1 MALPVVLPYVYMS
14 THKPLVIGNWKLNP
28 GTIADAK
35 TLFIAIRKTLKKDVP
50 VTVVVA
56 PPFLFLA
63 DLVRLSPAGRILV
76 AAQDVFSEESGAYTG
91 EVSAG
96 MLASLGVSH
105 VIIGHSE
112 RRALGETD
120 AQVAAKVMA
129 TLRRKLTPVVCVGET
144 DRDGSGAHFGVVETQ
159 LRALT
164 AGLNARTVSNIVIA
178 YEPVWAIGTGK
189 NATPEDVEEMH
200 LFIRTLLTKLY
211 DRSTGKRVRVVY
223 GGSVKPENAAA
234 LQIAGMDG
242 FLVGGASL
250 TADSFSKIIGA
261 VLPA

>member
-1 MALPVVLPYVYMS
+1 MS
-14 THKPLVIGNWKLNP
+14 THQPLVIGNWKLNP
-28 GTIADAK
+28 GTSAEAKALLVATRKKIKRDA
-35 TLFIAIRKTLKKDVP
+35 P

-56 PPFLFLA
+56 PPFPFIA
-63 DLVRLSPAGRILV
+63 DLARLSPSGRVLM
-76 AAQDVFSEESGAYTG
+76 AAQDVFSEDSGAYTG

-96 MLASLGVSH
+96 MLASLGVTY

-112 RRALGETD
+112 RRAMGETD
-120 AQVAAKVMA
+120 VQVAAKVA
-129 TLRRKLTPVVCVGET
+129 AVLRRKLTPVVCVGET
-144 DRDGSGAHFGVVETQ
+144 VRDGSGGHFGVVEAQ
-159 LRALT
+159 VRALASGLT
-164 AGLNARTVSNIVIA
+164 ARALASVVIA
-178 YEPVWAIGTGK
+178 YEPIWAIGTGK

-211 DRSTGKRVRVVY
+211 DRATGKRVRIVY

-234 LQIAGMDG
+234 LHGAGMDG

-250 TADSFSKIIGA
+250 SADSFSKIIAA

>member
-1 MALPVVLPYVYMS
+1 MS

-28 GTIADAK
+28 TTAAEAK
-35 TLFIAIRKTLKKDVP
+35 ALTVAIKKTLKRDLP

-56 PPFLFLA
+56 PPYPFIADVGRLA
-63 DLVRLSPAGRILV
+63 SAGRLLIG
-76 AAQDVFSEESGAYTG
+76 AQDVFFEESGAHTG

-96 MLASLGVSH
+96 MLASLGVTY
-105 VIIGHSE
+105 VIVGHSE
-112 RRALGETD
+112 RRARGETD
-120 AQVAAKVMA
+120 EQINAKVAAA
-129 TLRRKLTPVVCVGET
+129 LRRKLTPVVCVGEQV
-144 DRDGSGAHFGVVETQ
+144 RDSRGSHFGVVEAQ
-159 LRALT
+159 VRAAVSGLT
-164 AGLNARTVSNIVIA
+164 ARAVASVVFA

-211 DRSTGKRVRVVY
+211 DRAVAKRVRVVY
-223 GGSVKPENAAA
+223 GGSVKPDNAAA
-234 LQIAGMDG
+234 LHTAGMNG

-250 TADSFSKIIGA
+250 AADSFSKIIQA